1 MKFIINLLLVSLL
14 SCSSVKEMKQ
24 DTSMIKIQEVYSQ
37 KWVAG
42 IQGGGSGIDV
52 YLNLGDSLEEGV
64 SFNRIQI
71 KDIETTVIQKT
82 DDLKYIARFKTDLN
96 QLNLDENTEK
106 EYGNQAPQKKEFKL
120 KEGQVKIYFTK
131 NGQEFYKLIENVQEK
146 PMMAYPSMKPQNNE
160 E

>member
-52 YLNLGDSLEEGV
+52 YLNLDEALEEGV

-82 DDLKYIARFKTDLN
+82 DDLKYVARFKTDLN

-106 EYGNQAPQKKEFKL
+106 EYGNQVPQKKEIKL

-131 NGQEFYKLIENVQEK
+131 NGQEFYKLIENVQKK